1 MRTYLQKILCAGA
14 PLYLLGLVG
23 PGCKK
28 EEPTP
33 PDQMSPPLAF
43 SRIDAQIR
51 TADLMR
57 AAIEMQFS
65 GEPLAEAMGRTLDGY
80 DRSLAVTD
88 QYQPSGDV
96 AAVIDLAGYSTAVES
111 YEYSKI
117 MMNTVSFESGPGL
130 SMMYGPLINS
140 AAPMA
145 TGDAAV
151 GLLRSRVQAL
161 ALASR
166 AGVDD
171 KGPWVI
177 VPAPTG
183 NPLNLLGF
191 PGLWPQFAEF
201 ESFAPDMEP
210 SGNVLRGCSL
220 TGGYGGSAGMTVSA
234 GDYECGYNT
243 LHVNRGSGEKL
254 MTLDAMGFSAWKQ
267 ALWVVNYFQLVHDV
281 DGTGL
286 TNVDAA
292 DSAQVGVTG
301 NTVAA
306 DDGPG
311 TGKGKPGTYLGASDL
326 EGFQGLLMTEQ
337 LDNKA
342 EFLLKNVAGF
352 SSLLNALSY
361 DYTTPPR
368 VLPHRFAVTEQAG
381 TGSADP
387 QPGPV
392 SIKDDSSML
401 ADLSGLIGAYA
412 ETFALTDLRNADV
425 GGSSTVRPVFDGNPF
440 AQDDGMPDG
449 DPTLHDRALAVL
461 KVALVNLDR
470 LHSDASGGVLVDSVR
485 LQGGNP
491 VRMRHATTVEI
502 TQAIV
507 SLRRAYRAL
516 TAQLT
521 LYGNDTPDT
530 MINTTALDG
539 TSLAGVP
546 GGVALSVRLQQIIKA
561 QADFLASKLV
571 GTDGLAKNGYD
582 LAADSADSAATT
594 VESQAAA
601 VRGLLEAYL
610 STSQVSYR
618 DKAEAAYA
626 ALEQRFFDGSLRTY
640 RTTLTDDTTFTWTPL
655 RFGSVQAALRQMYLL
670 VGARPGNEPLASQLQ
685 TRLAR
690 LNKLVLNGWDDR
702 NDDGKVDYPGECL
715 RVESTLPRGGLLL
728 GERALTGE
736 LGKESGA
743 FTADRDRDCV
753 PEVDDAKLAA
763 LLAKE
768 LVLVKK

>member
-14 PLYLLGLVG
+14 PLCLLV

-33 PDQMSPPLAF
+33 PDTMTAPLAF

-80 DRSLAVTD
+80 DRALAVTD
-88 QYQPSGDV
+88 QYKPSESEP
-96 AAVIDLAGYSTAVES
+96 AMIDLAGYSTAVES

-130 SMMYGPLINS
+130 SMMYGPLINP
-140 AAPMA
+140 APLQ

-151 GLLRSRVQAL
+151 ALLRTRVQAL
-161 ALASR
+161 AIASR
-166 AGVDD
+166 GGVDD

-177 VPAPTG
+177 VPAPVG
-183 NPLNLLGF
+183 NPLNILGF

-201 ESFAPDMEP
+201 EGFSPDMEP

-243 LHVNRGSGEKL
+243 LHISRGTGEKT
-254 MTLDAMGFSAWKQ
+254 MTLDAMGFAAWKQ

-286 TNVDAA
+286 TRVEAG
-292 DSAQVGVTG
+292 DSAQVGITG
-301 NTVAA
+301 NTVQA
-306 DDGPG
+306 DDGVG
-311 TGKGKPGTYLGASDL
+311 TDKGVAGTYIGASDL

-342 EFLLKNVAGF
+342 EFLIKSVGGF
-352 SSLLNALSY
+352 ATVMSALSY
-361 DYTTPPR
+361 DYTTPAK
-368 VLPHRFAVTEQAG
+368 VLPHRFSVTEQAG

-387 QPGPV
+387 QPGAL
-392 SIKDDSSML
+392 SIKDDSSVL
-401 ADLSGLIGAYA
+401 ADLSGLIAAYA
-412 ETFALTDLRNADV
+412 ETFALTDLRNPDI
-425 GGSSTVRPVFDGNPF
+425 GGSSTVKPVFDGNPF
-440 AQDDGMPDG
+440 ALDDGMADG

-461 KVALVNLDR
+461 KVAIVNLDR
-470 LHSDASGGVLVDSVR
+470 LHSDASGGVLVDSVKV
-485 LQGGNP
+485 QGGNP
-491 VRMRHATTVEI
+491 VRTRHATTVEL

-507 SLRRAYRAL
+507 ALRRAYRSL

-521 LYGNDTPDT
+521 LYGDVTPDT
-530 MINTTALDG
+530 SVGATALDG

-546 GGVALSVRLQQIIKA
+546 GGVTLPVRLQQIIKA
-561 QADFLASKLV
+561 QADFLASKLS
-571 GTDGLAKNGYD
+571 GGDGVAKNGYD
-582 LAADSADSAATT
+582 LSTGTADSAATT
-594 VESQAAA
+594 VESQAAL

-610 STSQVSYR
+610 ATSQTSYR

-626 ALEQRFFDGSLRTY
+626 ALEQRFFDASLRTY
-640 RTTLTDDTTFTWTPL
+640 RTTLGDDATFVWTPL

-670 VGARPGNEPLASQLQ
+670 VGARAGNEAMATQLAS
-685 TRLAR
+685 RIAR

-702 NDDGKVDYPGECL
+702 NDDGKVDYPAECL
-715 RVESTLPRGGLLL
+715 RVESALPRGGLLL

-743 FTADRDRDCV
+743 FTSDRDKDCV
-753 PEVDDAKLAA
+753 PEIDDAKLAA